1 MDGPDCPI
9 RVAGGLPAEERAKLL
24 SALAIAN
31 GTDFALTGGED
42 YLLQFLLPQTV
53 TENTTRHGFVP

>member
-1 MDGPDCPI
+1 
-9 RVAGGLPAEERAKLL
+9 VAGGLPAEERAKLL